1 MDGGMQGH
9 EGGREVQ
16 TERLPPAPRVHLSGP
31 RYHFHLLSTL
41 RLAIPHNH
49 LPTQKSV
56 VVVVVVVYLLYIHH
70 PGLRN
75 DHWVLWNTASEN
87 FLVKC
92 FSTLGPWTSIGP

>member
-41 RLAIPHNH
+41 RLAIPHNN
-49 LPTQKSV
+49 LPTQQSVGV
-56 VVVVVVVYLLYIHH
+56 VVVDLLYLHH

-75 DHWVLWNTASEN
+75 DPRMVCMSVSGYVLVE
-87 FLVKC
+87 F
-92 FSTLGPWTSIGP
+92 FSTSGPWTGTGP